1 MVADVFHPID
11 DLPIF
16 FLLNR
21 DVSHAR
27 RRRGA
32 MPVLFAG
39 RNPNYITGTD
49 LLDGTVPALNPS
61 TASGHDK
68 SLAERMGMPCSSCT
82 WLKRNAGTLNQG
94 GIRRPEIT
102 DRSAPRP

>member
-1 MVADVFHPID
+1 MYFASRLLFVLMVADVFHPID

-32 MPVLFAG
+32 MPVLLPG
-39 RNPNYITGTD
+39 RNPNYVTGTD
-49 LLDGTVPALNPS
+49 LLDRPVPALNPS
-61 TASGHDK
+61 TAARYNK
-68 SLAERMGMPCSSCT
+68 SLA
-82 WLKRNAGTLNQG
+82 
-94 GIRRPEIT
+94 
-102 DRSAPRP
+102 

>member
-32 MPVLFAG
+32 MPVLLAG
-39 RNPNYITGTD
+39 RNPHDIPGAD
-49 LLDGTVPALNPS
+49 LLDRPVPALNPS
-61 TASGHDK
+61 TASGYNER
-68 SLAERMGMPCSSCT
+68 LAEGMRVPVRAPGS
-82 WLKRNAGTLNQG
+82 NVTL
-94 GIRRPEIT
+94 
-102 DRSAPRP
+102 AP